1 MDMLTS
7 SQKLGNNGLPRRRST
22 PLGGGCSVLSHTVV
36 VALAALLVIQQSES
50 NNIDVYSE
58 EPVSDDLVARAGAL
72 SWAAAAAPGPV
83 GGVALRVIARGCA
96 GGVAALA
103 WDGLAVGAWAAAA
116 PLDCPQRNTSLTVL
130 TCERC
135 FFTEGARVRF
145 ELTPDCSALQLEAF
159 SGGAD
164 GTLRAPLAFPNASA
178 LDAGFGGGTLGG
190 LAVSWTPGALLEK
203 WANGPAGA
211 QQWGWRLLRGP
222 AAASRRGLSSE
233 AVTVTISLPL
243 WPTFKS
249 VTVMANRDALEL
261 VSELSGLLTIYSMF
275 AVLLWAL
282 ERTPGCHE
290 ITIRFWARI
299 AAMSNVAQAME
310 NPLQGAGVE
319 HASPTRQVQQPAD
332 PLSF

>member
-1 MDMLTS
+1 MLTS
-7 SQKLGNNGLPRRRST
+7 SQKLGDDGLPRRRST
-22 PLGGGCSVLSHTVV
+22 PLGGGCSVISHTVV
-36 VALAALLVIQQSES
+36 GALAALLVIQQRE
-50 NNIDVYSE
+50 NNSVNVYSE

-72 SWAAAAAPGPV
+72 IWAAAAAPGPV

-116 PLDCPQRNTSLTVL
+116 PLDCPQRNASLTVL

-135 FFTEGARVRF
+135 FFKEGAHVRF
-145 ELTPDCSALQLEAF
+145 EVAPDCSALRLEAL

-164 GTLRAPLAFPNASA
+164 GTLYAPLAFPNASA
-178 LDAGFGGGTLGG
+178 LDAGLGGETLGG
-190 LAVSWTPGALLEK
+190 LAVSWAPGALLEK

-222 AAASRRGLSSE
+222 AAAARRGLTSE
-233 AVTVTISLPL
+233 AVAVTIALPL

-261 VSELSGLLTIYSMF
+261 VAELSGLLTIYSVF

-282 ERTPGCHE
+282 ERAPGCPE
-290 ITIRFWARI
+290 IVLRFRARLT
-299 AAMSNVAQAME
+299 ATSNEALVVE
-310 NPLQGAGVE
+310 NPLRAASVE
-319 HASPTRQVQQPAD
+319 QASPTRQAQQPAV